1 MGLIGDVARAVGQM
15 ADRRFLWVVV
25 KSVALTVLVLAGLSW
40 LAGWGASFLPTD
52 LGEWPLVGQV
62 TLPETG
68 LQGLAVGAVLV
79 ASIFLMIPVAAI
91 IIGFFLEDV
100 AEAVEAR
107 HYPSLPPARPPGVL
121 ANLLNALRFAGIVVG
136 ANLLALV
143 LYLFSGPFA
152 PLVFYAVNGYL
163 LGREYF
169 ELVAARHMQLGEA
182 VALRRQ
188 HWLRAWAAGT
198 LMAVPLTV
206 PIMNII
212 VPVLGVA
219 TVTHQFHRLWRPG
232 GQADIR
238 PRRQG

>member
-1 MGLIGDVARAVGQM
+1 MNLVADVARALGQM
-15 ADRRFLWVVV
+15 GDRRFLWVMM
-25 KSVALTVLVLAGLSW
+25 KAVALTVLLLAALSW

-62 TLPETG
+62 TLPGSG
-68 LQGLAVGAVLV
+68 LQGLAIGAVLL

-91 IIGFFLEDV
+91 VISFFLEDV

-107 HYPSLPPARPPGVL
+107 HYPLLPPATPPGFL
-121 ANLLNALRFAGIVVG
+121 ANLSNALRFAAIVVV
-136 ANLLALV
+136 ANVLALV
-143 LYLFSGPFA
+143 LYLFSGPLA

-169 ELVAARHMQLGEA
+169 ELVAARHMPLREA
-182 VALRRQ
+182 VALRRR

-198 LMAVPLTV
+198 LMAVPLTI
-206 PIMNII
+206 PIMNIL

-219 TVTHQFHRLWRPG
+219 TVTHQFHRLWRG
-232 GQADIR
+232 GGR
-238 PRRQG
+238 G

>member
-1 MGLIGDVARAVGQM
+1 MNLLGDIARAIGQM
-15 ADRRFLWVVV
+15 GDRRFLWVVM
-25 KSVALTVLVLAGLSW
+25 KAVALTVLLLAGLSW
-40 LAGWGASFLPTD
+40 LAGWGAGLLPTD
-52 LGEWPLVGQV
+52 LGQWPLVGQV
-62 TLPETG
+62 TLPTSG

-107 HYPSLPPARPPGVL
+107 HYPALPPARPPGFW
-121 ANLLNALRFAGIVVG
+121 ANLGNALRFAAIVVF
-136 ANLLALV
+136 ANLLALI
-143 LYLFSGPFA
+143 LYLFSGPLA

-169 ELVAARHMQLGEA
+169 ELVAARHMPLREA
-182 VALRRQ
+182 VALRRR

-198 LMAVPLTV
+198 LMAVPLTI
-206 PIMNII
+206 PIMNLL

-219 TVTHQFHRLWRPG
+219 AVTHQLHRLWRPG
-232 GQADIR
+232 R
-238 PRRQG
+238 PG

>member
-1 MGLIGDVARAVGQM
+1 MGLIADIARAVAQM
-15 ADRRFLWVVV
+15 GDRRFLWVVI
-25 KSVALTVLVLAGLSW
+25 KAVALTVLLLAGLSW

-52 LGEWPLVGQV
+52 LGEWPLIGQV
-62 TLPETG
+62 TLPGSG

-107 HYPSLPPARPPGVL
+107 HYPALPPARPPGL
-121 ANLLNALRFAGIVVG
+121 IANLGNALRFGAIVVV

-143 LYLFSGPFA
+143 VYLFSGPLA

-169 ELVAARHMQLGEA
+169 ELVAARHMPLGDA
-182 VALRRQ
+182 AALRKR

-198 LMAVPLTV
+198 LMAIPLTV
-206 PIMNII
+206 PIMNIL

-219 TVTHQFHRLWRPG
+219 VVTHQFHRLWRPG
-232 GQADIR
+232 QSRGAR
-238 PRRQG
+238 S